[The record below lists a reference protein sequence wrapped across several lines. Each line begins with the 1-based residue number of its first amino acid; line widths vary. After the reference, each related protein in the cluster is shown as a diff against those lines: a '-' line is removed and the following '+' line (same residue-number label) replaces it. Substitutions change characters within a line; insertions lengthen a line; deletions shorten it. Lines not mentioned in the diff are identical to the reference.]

1 MTVDFRI
8 GFLAPPEEPF
18 AFPGGEGT
26 IRIAIDGEV
35 LTESNGVD
43 PSDSWEALYD
53 ATGEQVDDP
62 TAEFTG
68 EYLDFLLSNLQEALV
83 RFQSG
88 DFDRYEE
95 VPAKVSDPTHENV
108 FVLSFVDGERV
119 RIAYQ
124 PLEAQFYTLRIPD
137 AALRGYIVDPDD
149 LCRELADCYREWKRF
164 IDNAYPDHPDFRG
177 ADIPEFKAELDE
189 RISELEALVGEE

>member
-1 MTVDFRI
+1 M
-8 GFLAPPEEPF
+8 
-18 AFPGGEGT
+18 
-26 IRIAIDGEV
+26 
-35 LTESNGVD
+35 LTESIGVD
-43 PSDSWEALYD
+43 PSDSWEALCD

-68 EYLDFLLSNLQEALV
+68 EYLDFILSNLQEALV

-124 PLEAQFYTLRIPD
+124 PLEAQFYTPRIPD

-164 IDNAYPDHPDFRG
+164 VDNAYPDHEDF
-177 ADIPEFKAELDE
+177 PEEAIAEFHEVYDEKIAELE
-189 RISELEALVGEE
+189 ELITE